1 MVKSVGPLYDQLEK
15 IEGLHLTSDYDC
27 DLKQIVTQKMDPKCF
42 IRMHFQPLLNE
53 TII

>member
-27 DLKQIVTQKMDPKCF
+27 IWPETNFGTKKNFDPKKIF
-42 IRMHFQPLLNE
+42 H
-53 TII
+53 